1 MKVLIS
7 INDTIDDYEGNEGQ
21 RLLEI
26 VADDA
31 TFPVN
36 SGMTWMDIPDMPSE
50 DVNLYMSTYWYYND
64 AFSLIPVE
72 PEPEPE
78 PEEDPETE

>member
-7 INDTIDDYEGNEGQ
+7 INDTMEDYEGNEGQ

-26 VADDA
+26 VADDG

-36 SGMTWMDIPDMPSE
+36 PQMTWMDIPDMPSE
-50 DVNLYMSTYWYYND
+50 EVITYMSTYWYYNN

-78 PEEDPETE
+78 TE

>member
-7 INDTIDDYEGNEGQ
+7 INDTMEDYEGNEGQ
-21 RLLEI
+21 RILEI

-36 SGMTWMDIPDMPSE
+36 PQMTWMDIPDMPSE

-72 PEPEPE
+72 PEPEEDPV
-78 PEEDPETE
+78 DPETE